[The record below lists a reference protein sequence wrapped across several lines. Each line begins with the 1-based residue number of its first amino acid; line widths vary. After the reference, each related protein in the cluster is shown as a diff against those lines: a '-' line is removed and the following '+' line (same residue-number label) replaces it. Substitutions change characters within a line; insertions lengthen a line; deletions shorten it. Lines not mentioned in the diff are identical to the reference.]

1 MKVNLAYQVKK
12 LVGLISINYKIAP
25 LEIREK
31 FYFDNSEKI
40 VFNNLLKKKV
50 GVEGLMMIST
60 CNRTEIYFEFEN
72 HVGEEKKFLHT
83 IVKELVDFKGY
94 KDSLSPYLNN
104 LTGSYN
110 VANHLFRLVSGLE
123 SMIIGEFQIVEQ
135 LKDAYYFSKKHK
147 MLGPIL
153 GRMIQKSLETG
164 KYIRTNTDIG
174 RGAVSV
180 SYAAVEQ
187 ITKKYD
193 LSESNFMCV
202 GLGETSK
209 LSIRHLHRKNI
220 KNIKITNRT
229 ESKSTDFCKELG
241 YESIKFR
248 NFKNEI
254 KNCDVVIF
262 STSSRNTLLS
272 KSDLLEIMNGREK
285 KLLLVDL
292 SVPRNLSSDLY
303 GLENVEVINVD
314 NLKDAVNENYKKR
327 KGEIIKAELYIEEF
341 LVEFD
346 DWTNARSLRPSI
358 LSLKKQV
365 RELIVNETLNNIE
378 DYYSEQKNG
387 DDLNSHLSKV
397 YDKFSNNLVKK
408 IKKASN
414 NGKDE
419 RAIEIIN
426 QIFLNEK

>member
-1 MKVNLAYQVKK
+1 M
-12 LVGLISINYKIAP
+12 VGLISINYKIAP

-31 FYFDNSEKI
+31 FYFDSSEKI

-50 GVEGLMMIST
+50 GVEGLMIIST

-72 HVGEEKKFLHT
+72 HVGEENKFLHS
-83 IVKELVDFKGY
+83 IVKELVEFKRF

-104 LTGSYN
+104 SIGSYD

-153 GRMIQKSLETG
+153 KRMIQKSLETG

-193 LSESNFMCV
+193 LTKSNFLCV

-209 LSIRHLHRKNI
+209 LSIRHLHQKKI
-220 KNIKITNRT
+220 KNIKICNRT
-229 ESKSTDFCKELG
+229 ESKAKLFSKELG
-241 YESIKFR
+241 YSSVKFED
-248 NFKNEI
+248 FKKEI
-254 KNCDVVIF
+254 KKSDVVFF
-262 STSSRNTLLS
+262 STSSKTTLLN
-272 KSDLLEIMNGREK
+272 KSDLEKIMKNRRK
-285 KLLLVDL
+285 KLILVDL
-292 SVPRNLSSDLY
+292 SVPRNLESDLY
-303 GLENVEVINVD
+303 ELKNVEVINVD
-314 NLKDAVNENYKKR
+314 NLKDAVNDNYKKR

-346 DWTNARSLRPSI
+346 DWTNARLLRPSI

-365 RELIVNETLNNIE
+365 RELIVNETLNYN
-378 DYYSEQKNG
+378 SENKNG
-387 DDLNSHLSKV
+387 DDFNSHLNKV

-408 IKKASN
+408 IK
-414 NGKDE
+414 
-419 RAIEIIN
+419 RARSK
-426 QIFLNEK
+426 QVTSYDL

>member
-1 MKVNLAYQVKK
+1 M
-12 LVGLISINYKIAP
+12 VGLISINYKIAP

-40 VFNNLLKKKV
+40 VFNNLLKKRV
-50 GVEGLMMIST
+50 GVEGLIIIST

-72 HVGEEKKFLHT
+72 HVGQEKKFLHT
-83 IVKELVDFKGY
+83 IVKELVEFKVY

-104 LTGSYN
+104 LTGSYD

-174 RGAVSV
+174 KGAVSV

-193 LSESNFMCV
+193 LLESKFLCV

-209 LSIRHLHRKNI
+209 LSIRHLHKKNI

-229 ESKSTDFCKELG
+229 ESKSTEFCKELG
-241 YESIKFR
+241 YEFVKFED
-248 NFKNEI
+248 FKNEI
-254 KNCDVVIF
+254 ENCDVVIF
-262 STSSRNTLLS
+262 STGSKKTLLN
-272 KSDLLEIMNGREK
+272 KSDIDKIMLRRK
-285 KLLLVDL
+285 KNLLLVDL

-303 GLENVEVINVD
+303 DIENIEIINID

-346 DWTNARSLRPSI
+346 DWTNTRLLRPSI

-365 RELIVNETLNNIE
+365 RDLIVNETLNNIE
-378 DYYSEQKNG
+378 DYYNDQKNG
-387 DDLNSHLSKV
+387 EDLNSHLNKV
-397 YDKFSNNLVKK
+397 YDKFSSNLVKK

-419 RAIEIIN
+419 KAIEIIN

>member
-1 MKVNLAYQVKK
+1 M
-12 LVGLISINYKIAP
+12 VGLISINYKIAP

-31 FYFDNSEKI
+31 FYFDSSEKI

-50 GVEGLMMIST
+50 GVEGLMIIST

-72 HVGEEKKFLHT
+72 HVGEENKFLHS
-83 IVKELVDFKGY
+83 IVKELVEFKRF

-104 LTGSYN
+104 LIGSYN

-153 GRMIQKSLETG
+153 KRMIQKSLETG

-193 LSESNFMCV
+193 LTKSNFLCV

-209 LSIRHLHRKNI
+209 LSIRHLHQKKI
-220 KNIKITNRT
+220 KNIKICNRT
-229 ESKSTDFCKELG
+229 ESKAKLFSKELG
-241 YESIKFR
+241 YSSVKFED
-248 NFKNEI
+248 FKKEM
-254 KNCDVVIF
+254 KKSDVVFF
-262 STSSRNTLLS
+262 STSSKTTLLN
-272 KSDLLEIMNGREK
+272 KSDLEKIMKNRRK

-292 SVPRNLSSDLY
+292 SVPRNLESDLY
-303 GLENVEVINVD
+303 EIKNVEVINVD
-314 NLKDAVNENYKKR
+314 NLKDAVNDNYKKR

-346 DWTNARSLRPSI
+346 DWTNARLLRPSI

-365 RELIVNETLNNIE
+365 RELIVNETLNYN
-378 DYYSEQKNG
+378 SENKNG
-387 DDLNSHLSKV
+387 DDFNSHLNKV

-408 IKKASN
+408 IKRASN

-419 RAIEIIN
+419 KAIEIIN

>member
-1 MKVNLAYQVKK
+1 M
-12 LVGLISINYKIAP
+12 VGLISINYKIAP

-50 GVEGLMMIST
+50 GVEGLMIIST

-72 HVGEEKKFLHT
+72 HSGKENKFLHT
-83 IVKELVDFKGY
+83 IVKELVEFKGY

-104 LTGSYN
+104 LTGSYD

-153 GRMIQKSLETG
+153 VRMIQKSLETG

-229 ESKSTDFCKELG
+229 ESKLTDFCKELG
-241 YESIKFR
+241 YESVKFR
-248 NFKNEI
+248 DFKNEI

-262 STSSRNTLLS
+262 STSSRNTLLC
-272 KSDLLEIMNGREK
+272 KSDLSEIMNRREK

-292 SVPRNLSSDLY
+292 SVPRNLSYDLNDI
-303 GLENVEVINVD
+303 ENVEIINVD
-314 NLKDAVNENYKKR
+314 NLKDTVNENYKKR

-378 DYYSEQKNG
+378 DYYSEQKNS

>member
-1 MKVNLAYQVKK
+1 M
-12 LVGLISINYKIAP
+12 VGLISINYKIAP
-25 LEIREK
+25 LDIREK
-31 FYFDNSEKI
+31 FYFDSPEKI

-50 GVEGLMMIST
+50 GCEGLMIIST

-72 HVGEEKKFLHT
+72 HVGEEKKFLHA
-83 IVKELVDFKGY
+83 IVKELVEFKKF

-104 LTGSYN
+104 YTGSYD

-135 LKDAYYFSKKHK
+135 LKEAYYFSKKHK

-153 GRMIQKSLETG
+153 SRMIQKSLETG
-164 KYIRTNTDIG
+164 KYIRTNTEIG

-187 ITKKYD
+187 ITSKYN
-193 LSESNFMCV
+193 LSESNFLCV

-209 LSIRHLHRKNI
+209 LSIRHLHQKKI
-220 KNIKITNRT
+220 KNIKICNRT
-229 ESKSTDFCKELG
+229 ESKTKDFCNELG
-241 YESIKFR
+241 YQSVKFKS
-248 NFKNEI
+248 FKNEI
-254 KNCDVVIF
+254 KNSDVVIF
-262 STSSRNTLLS
+262 STSSKTPLLN
-272 KSDLLEIMNGREK
+272 KSDLSKIMTNRTK
-285 KLLLVDL
+285 NLLLVDL
-292 SVPRNLSSDLY
+292 SVPRNLASN
-303 GLENVEVINVD
+303 LEEIDNVEVINVD

-327 KGEIIKAELYIEEF
+327 KAEIIKAELYIEEF

-346 DWTNARSLRPSI
+346 DWTNTRLLRPSI

-365 RELIVNETLNNIE
+365 RELVLNETLN
-378 DYYSEQKNG
+378 YSSINKN
-387 DDLNSHLSKV
+387 DDDFNSHLNKV

-419 RAIEIIN
+419 KAIEIIN

>member
-1 MKVNLAYQVKK
+1 M
-12 LVGLISINYKIAP
+12 VGLISINYKIAP

-31 FYFDNSEKI
+31 FYFDSSEKI

-50 GVEGLMMIST
+50 GVEGLMIIST

-72 HVGEEKKFLHT
+72 HVGEENKFLHS
-83 IVKELVDFKGY
+83 IVKELVEFKRF
-94 KDSLSPYLNN
+94 KDRLSPYLNN
-104 LTGSYN
+104 SIGSYD

-153 GRMIQKSLETG
+153 KRMIQKSLETG

-193 LSESNFMCV
+193 LTKSKFLCV

-209 LSIRHLHRKNI
+209 LSIRHLHQKKI
-220 KNIKITNRT
+220 KNIKICNRT
-229 ESKSTDFCKELG
+229 ESKAKLFSKELG
-241 YESIKFR
+241 YSSVKFED
-248 NFKNEI
+248 FKKEI
-254 KNCDVVIF
+254 KKSDVVFF
-262 STSSRNTLLS
+262 STSSKTTLLN
-272 KSDLLEIMNGREK
+272 KSDLEKIMKNRRK

-292 SVPRNLSSDLY
+292 SVPRNLESDLY
-303 GLENVEVINVD
+303 ELKNVEVINVD
-314 NLKDAVNENYKKR
+314 NLKDAVNDNYKKR

-346 DWTNARSLRPSI
+346 DWTNARLLRPSI

-365 RELIVNETLNNIE
+365 RELIVNETLNYN
-378 DYYSEQKNG
+378 SENKNG
-387 DDLNSHLSKV
+387 DDFNSHLNKV

-408 IKKASN
+408 IKRASN

-419 RAIEIIN
+419 KAIEIIN

>member
-1 MKVNLAYQVKK
+1 M
-12 LVGLISINYKIAP
+12 VGLISINYKIAP

-31 FYFDNSEKI
+31 FYFDSSEKI

-50 GVEGLMMIST
+50 GVEGLMIIST

-72 HVGEEKKFLHT
+72 HVGEENKFLHS
-83 IVKELVDFKGY
+83 IVKELVEFKRF

-104 LTGSYN
+104 LIGSYN

-153 GRMIQKSLETG
+153 KRMIQKSLETG

-193 LSESNFMCV
+193 LTKSNFLCV

-209 LSIRHLHRKNI
+209 LSIRHLHQKKIR
-220 KNIKITNRT
+220 NIKICNRT
-229 ESKSTDFCKELG
+229 ESKAKLFSKELG
-241 YESIKFR
+241 YSSVKFED
-248 NFKNEI
+248 FKKEI
-254 KNCDVVIF
+254 KKSDVVFF
-262 STSSRNTLLS
+262 STSSKTTLLN
-272 KSDLLEIMNGREK
+272 KSDLEKIMKNRRK

-292 SVPRNLSSDLY
+292 SVPRNLESDLNE
-303 GLENVEVINVD
+303 LKNVEVINVD
-314 NLKDAVNENYKKR
+314 NLKDVVNDNYKKR

-346 DWTNARSLRPSI
+346 DWTNARLLRPSI

-365 RELIVNETLNNIE
+365 RELIVNETLNYN
-378 DYYSEQKNG
+378 SENKNG
-387 DDLNSHLSKV
+387 DDFNSHLNKV

-408 IKKASN
+408 IKRASN

-419 RAIEIIN
+419 KAIEIIN